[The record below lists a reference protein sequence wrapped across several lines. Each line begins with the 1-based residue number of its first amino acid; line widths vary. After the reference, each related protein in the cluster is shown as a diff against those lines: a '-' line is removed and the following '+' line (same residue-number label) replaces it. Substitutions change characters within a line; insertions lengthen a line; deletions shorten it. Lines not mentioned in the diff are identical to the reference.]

1 MEESITIPANQSG
14 RLWSDDPRT
23 WQNLCTAAECPIC
36 DRLEAGDDQN
46 VLAATELVI
55 VTGEPDA
62 TLPGYVCVTSR
73 HHVIE
78 PYELSL
84 DSQAEFFLDA
94 MSVARGLARATQP
107 VKMNYE
113 IHGNT
118 IPHLHMHLFPR
129 QPGDA
134 YVGYVITSRVW
145 FNRTSAELQVMGEAI
160 RQELSS
166 RGRLVAWP

>member
-1 MEESITIPANQSG
+1 MEESITIRANQSG
-14 RLWSDDPRT
+14 RLWSDDPGA
-23 WQNLCTAAECPIC
+23 WQKLCTDAECPIC
-36 DRLEAGDDQN
+36 DRLEAGDAQN

-73 HHVIE
+73 RHVIE
-78 PYELSL
+78 TYELSQ
-84 DSQAEFFLDA
+84 DSEAVFFLDA
-94 MSVARGLARATQP
+94 MSVARALARATRP

-134 YVGYVITSRVW
+134 YVGYVITSRVS
-145 FNRTSAELQVMGEAI
+145 FKRTSAELKVIGDAI

-166 RGRLVAWP
+166 RGRLVTWP